1 MRVPILLLA
10 LAVAGGCA
18 SSPDGATNASEAKP
32 RVSSS
37 SASSS
42 AGASSAKTVVSA
54 TARKTPGGYRL
65 VQRDGQDYYC
75 RKEKPLG
82 SNIARTV
89 CLTPDEYKEVQ
100 ARADDQ
106 KQEVRKRSMICPTPS
121 GVCGD

>member
-1 MRVPILLLA
+1 MRIPILLAA
-10 LAVAGGCA
+10 LAIAGGCA
-18 SSPDGATNASEAKP
+18 SSPDPAADASAAKP

-37 SASSS
+37 SASSAGSS
-42 AGASSAKTVVSA
+42 AAKTVVSS

-106 KQEVRKRSMICPTPS
+106 KQEVRKRTMICSSPS

>member
-10 LAVAGGCA
+10 LAIAGGCA
-18 SSPDGATNASEAKP
+18 SSPDPAAAASSARP
-32 RVSSS
+32 RV
-37 SASSS
+37 ASPAASS
-42 AGASSAKTVVSA
+42 AGSSAAKTVVSSA
-54 TARKTPGGYRL
+54 ARKTPGGYRL

-106 KQEVRKRSMICPTPS
+106 KQEVRKRTMICSSPS